1 MNQTGLGLISSM
13 IILSVVLLL
22 GNCLLKISATGFDI
36 STSFSEG
43 VKAQYI
49 AEAGV
54 KHAIIK
60 LKNDSEFVKET
71 ENKAIL
77 QSSKND
83 FTEGQ
88 YKVYINGDENQRTV
102 LSIGKV
108 NNSKRKLS
116 VVINLPN
123 ATNNEFKIINWNN

>member
-1 MNQTGLGLISSM
+1 MNQTGLGLITSM

-22 GNCLLKISATGFDI
+22 GSCLLKISSNGFDI

-49 AEAGV
+49 AEAGI

-71 ENKAIL
+71 KNKAIL

>member
-13 IILSVVLLL
+13 IILSVILLL
-22 GNCLLKISATGFDI
+22 GSCLLKISATGFDI
-36 STSFSEG
+36 ATSFSEG

-49 AEAGV
+49 AEAGI

-108 NNSKRKLS
+108 NNSRRKLS